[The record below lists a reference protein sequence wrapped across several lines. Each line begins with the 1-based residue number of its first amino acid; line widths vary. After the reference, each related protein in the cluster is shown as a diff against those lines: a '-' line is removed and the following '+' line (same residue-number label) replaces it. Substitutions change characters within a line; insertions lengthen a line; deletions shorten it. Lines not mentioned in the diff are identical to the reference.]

1 VDRPLAEQGMRS
13 CRAQIMSAPNDRPRT
28 DPAMSRWSRSRR
40 PSAPRRSGGS
50 VRIQQSALPVRPWT
64 ARKARAIRCPP
75 LCRDPIGL
83 FVMIHCLTSSVR
95 RWSVVLI
102 AAAVLAACSAT
113 QDFDLANAAIA
124 HFREL
129 MAAQQFDR
137 IYSESADDL
146 KKTTTEQ
153 NLTPACRH
161 RSQARSGQERGKKR
175 VGCELQ
181 VVRDL
186 RDPQIQDTI

>member
-1 VDRPLAEQGMRS
+1 MDCPKSPGYPLR
-13 CRAQIMSAPNDRPRT
+13 
-28 DPAMSRWSRSRR
+28 
-40 PSAPRRSGGS
+40 
-50 VRIQQSALPVRPWT
+50 
-64 ARKARAIRCPP
+64 P
-75 LCRDPIGL
+75 LCRDSIGL

-95 RWSVVLI
+95 RWSVGLI

-153 NLTPACRH
+153 NLTRLLAAIDRKLGPVKSVERNGWDV
-161 RSQARSGQERGKKR
+161 SYKSSGTSVTLRFKTQFERGTGAETFVYR
-175 VGCELQ
+175 VTGGKALLAGYHINSD
-181 VVRDL
+181 DL
-186 RDPQIQDTI
+186 ITN